1 MSAPPAWGGEPTDT
15 TSKTFDGST
24 DVRWWD
30 SFHDAELSSLVGRLA
45 AQNLDL
51 RSAAERVQQARAS
64 RQIVQAQRLP
74 SVDANAS
81 YGLSRVS
88 PNGVVSLEQP
98 SSIYRLQYN
107 VFSDGL
113 TASWDLDLFGRV
125 RHLIESA
132 DANTQVAIEAR
143 RGLALAA
150 VSDLAESYVDLRGLQ
165 AREATIRKSQALA
178 EQNLLLIRQ
187 RFKEGV
193 NTTLDVANAEA
204 QIATIAATLP
214 DLAATEAQ
222 RVNAIGLLL
231 GEPPR
236 TLLGELQVPSVKLN
250 VPIAIPVGLP
260 GELVRRRPDIRNVEA
275 MLRVAT
281 AETGVAVADFYPSVS
296 LTGNVGLQGLHVL
309 NAFSLPSH
317 FFDVGPTITVPIFRG
332 GQLRGTLKLRESQQR
347 EAVLTFQQT
356 VLNAWREVDDGLT
369 AYAQAQRRRA
379 ETFKAVQQNTLALD
393 AARQSYSQGAAD
405 FLNVISAQQNLVQSE
420 LALVIDD
427 TEVNQRLI
435 TLYRALGGG
444 WETLAP

>member
-281 AETGVAVADFYPSVS
+281 AETGVAVADFYPKKVF
-296 LTGNVGLQGLHVL
+296 
-309 NAFSLPSH
+309 AF
-317 FFDVGPTITVPIFRG
+317 F
-332 GQLRGTLKLRESQQR
+332 QETLLGEEPEKQSPAAPQ
-347 EAVLTFQQT
+347 
-356 VLNAWREVDDGLT
+356 DDGET
-369 AYAQAQRRRA
+369 PSECPIQRRPNLGVERTRVPA
-379 ETFKAVQQNTLALD
+379 E
-393 AARQSYSQGAAD
+393 
-405 FLNVISAQQNLVQSE
+405 E
-420 LALVIDD
+420 
-427 TEVNQRLI
+427 
-435 TLYRALGGG
+435 
-444 WETLAP
+444 